1 MLTRLAR
8 PLCSVFALS
17 LLLGPTAQAQ
27 PPAGGSLV
35 TLRDG
40 RHIYLQCSG
49 AGSPTVIL
57 ESGFAGS
64 SRSWGKVEPLVA
76 KKRRVC
82 AYDRAGYGRSDE
94 GPMPRDGRAVAR
106 DLDQAL
112 RRARIGGPYVLV
124 GHSAGG
130 LYVRLF
136 AARRPRSVVG
146 MVLVDP
152 MVEHQDA
159 RFAERFGPGAASL
172 GSHRALAERCLAAV
186 ESLSPECGAHSGEG
200 AETYQQAS
208 PAQRKAVWET
218 QISELDALYGA
229 TSDEVDAGPKSFGDL
244 PVIVLTA
251 GAGEAAAP
259 GFWAQLHADLARRLS
274 SRGQARIV
282 AGSSHLITVDRPEA
296 ISDAIDEVISE
307 AAQGTPAT
315 TRRTA
320 PVSASTSASSATNE
334 GVK

>member
-1 MLTRLAR
+1 MLPRLAR

-17 LLLGPTAQAQ
+17 LLLGPAAQAQ
-27 PPAGGSLV
+27 PPVGGNLV
-35 TLRDG
+35 ALRDG

-64 SRSWGKVEPLVA
+64 SRAWGKVQPLIA
-76 KKRRVC
+76 KKTRVC
-82 AYDRAGYGRSDE
+82 AYDRAGYGRSDV

-136 AARRPRSVVG
+136 AARRRRSVVG

-152 MVEHQDA
+152 MVEHQDV

-172 GSHRALAERCLAAV
+172 QPHRALAERCLAAL
-186 ESLSPECGAHSGEG
+186 ESPPPECGAHSGEG
-200 AETYQQAS
+200 AEAYQQSS
-208 PAQRKAVWET
+208 PEQRKGVWET

-229 TSDEVDAGPKSFGDL
+229 TSDEVDAAPKSFGDL

-251 GAGEAAAP
+251 GAGEVADL
-259 GFWAQLHADLARRLS
+259 GFWAQLHAELASRLS
-274 SRGQARIV
+274 RRGQARIV
-282 AGSSHLITVDRPEA
+282 AGSSHLITVDRPDA
-296 ISDAIDEVISE
+296 ISQGVDEVIL
-307 AAQGTPAT
+307 QGIQGPPAI

-320 PVSASTSASSATNE
+320 PVNASTSASPATNE
-334 GVK
+334 GVR